1 MLAVIWF
8 VSVDWSWCLR
18 RFFPRAQ
25 APELTTRQQYHF
37 CRRKYISSATW
48 RMTWES
54 NCHFSS
60 IRTWDPILMT
70 SIFFIVL
77 FSNGIIWMSPI
88 FVGCQCSASHR
99 SASMDFLGR
108 YTYFCSKTKTST
120 VWKTSRSIVIN
131 NGRIYLIL
139 EFLCCFLI
147 VRYDTFWVMRRVFF
161 YVIYCFFQGW
171 DDFDDAAEWEPLG
184 EKIFFGNRCRK
195 SCSDC
200 FSFFCKHFDFHTFFF
215 QAFEDNMD
223 EQSGCILV

>member
-18 RFFPRAQ
+18 RFFPRAH

-37 CRRKYISSATW
+37 CRRKCISSATW

-60 IRTWDPILMT
+60 MRTWDPILITIICFM
-70 SIFFIVL
+70 VL
-77 FSNGIIWMSPI
+77 FSNRIIWINEI
-88 FVGCQCSASHR
+88 FVGCQCSTTHR
-99 SASMDFLGR
+99 SASMDFLRR
-108 YTYFCSKTKTST
+108 YTYFRTKTEAST

-147 VRYDTFWVMRRVFF
+147 VCYDAFWVVRWVLLYMNDSFFERRNNLNRT
-161 YVIYCFFQGW
+161 G
-171 DDFDDAAEWEPLG
+171 EGEPFG

-200 FSFFCKHFDFHTFFF
+200 FSFFCKHFDFYAFFF
-215 QAFEDNMD
+215 QAFKDRLD
-223 EQSGCILV
+223 EQGGCILV